1 MSSSQPTRHL
11 DERASSAR
19 DTGTT
24 VDGAARTELS
34 GVATDGDDAT
44 AEGDEACV
52 LEQVVGG
59 AVPAERVDPSQRSA
73 LDRLV
78 RQVLLI
84 EDAAPRAMFELRGS
98 LVLSAIRC
106 VLTYAVIPLVV
117 PVISWAGVLATPLS
131 LALSLVA
138 IVLAVNSL
146 RRVWMA
152 DYRHRWPYT
161 VFILVAVGLLTMVVV
176 LDVRTLL
183 G

>member
-11 DERASSAR
+11 DDRAAASDRR
-19 DTGTT
+19 D
-24 VDGAARTELS
+24 A
-34 GVATDGDDAT
+34 DAT
-44 AEGDEACV
+44 AAGASGPEPTGDAPAVAAEGDGACV
-52 LEQVVGG
+52 LEHVVGG
-59 AVPAERVDPSQRSA
+59 AAPDERVHPSQRST

-98 LVLSAIRC
+98 LVISAIRC

-138 IVLAVNSL
+138 IVLAINSL

-161 VFILVAVGLLTMVVV
+161 AFILVAVGLLTLVVV